1 MAASAADM
9 ALGVLG
15 VRRGEGERGEPSLR
29 HTLLAPFDTDCSHE
43 TRVRA
48 VPLRALSVAGAGD
61 GLPRSQSGLGVAF

>member
-48 VPLRALSVAGAGD
+48 VPLRA
-61 GLPRSQSGLGVAF
+61 

>member
-1 MAASAADM
+1 M

-43 TRVRA
+43 TRARA
-48 VPLRALSVAGAGD
+48 LPLRALSVAGATD
-61 GLPRSQSGLGVAF
+61 GLPRPPSGLGEAF